1 MATPPFAPLS
11 SASDAAAPG
20 AAVPASAPAENGA
33 APRLPQV
40 DAPDYGRR
48 FGGVARLYGTAA
60 LARFQAAHVCIVGI
74 GGVGSWVAEALARS
88 AVGHL
93 TLVDLDHVAESNMN
107 RQIHA
112 LEDTLGQA
120 KVEAMAARIRAIN
133 PACRVDWI
141 DDFVT
146 PDNLDELLGPAKSM
160 DLLVDAIDG
169 VRAKTALIAWCRR
182 QGLAVVTAGAA
193 GGQLD
198 PTRLRVDDL
207 SRTIQ
212 DPLLSKVRG
221 QLRKFHGFPRD
232 PKKKFN
238 VPAVFSDEPLRY
250 PEPAQ
255 SCEAEPRGPAGLSC
269 AGFGSSVCVT
279 ASVGLAVASVALK
292 LLAK

>member
-1 MATPPFAPLS
+1 MATPPLAPQS
-11 SASDAAAPG
+11 PIPDAAVAAGTAP
-20 AAVPASAPAENGA
+20 SLSPAESGA
-33 APRLPQV
+33 APLLPE
-40 DAPDYGRR
+40 AAGPDYGRR
-48 FGGVARLYGTAA
+48 FGGVARLYGPAA
-60 LARFQAAHVCIVGI
+60 LARFQAAHVCIVGV

-88 AVGHL
+88 AVGRL

-146 PDNLDELLGPAKSM
+146 PDNLDELLEPAGPF

-182 QGLAVVTAGAA
+182 RGLAVVTAGAA

-279 ASVGLAVASVALK
+279 ASVGLAAASVALK
-292 LLAK
+292 ILSQ

>member
-1 MATPPFAPLS
+1 MSHPSRRRRSWPRTILLLLF
-11 SASDAAAPG
+11 AAAALTGIYHCLVRKPELPAALPADG
-20 AAVPASAPAENGA
+20 AAAAASA
-33 APRLPQV
+33 Q
-40 DAPDYGRR
+40 
-48 FGGVARLYGTAA
+48 TAA
-60 LARFQAAHVCIVGI
+60 AQDGGAQERKKDFYTVLVYGVDDDNGGSDTDILVGFDAGSGAIHCVSIPRDSGFYVRGKAAKINSAYNL
-74 GGVGSWVAEALARS
+74 GGAQLLCSSV
-88 AVGHL
+88 
-93 TLVDLDHVAESNMN
+93 
-107 RQIHA
+107 
-112 LEDTLGQA
+112 GQA
-120 KVEAMAARIRAIN
+120 LGI
-133 PACRVDWI
+133 PVDYYVQVNLKG
-141 DDFVT
+141 FV
-146 PDNLDELLGPAKSM
+146 K
-160 DLLVDAIDG
+160 LVDAIDG

-182 QGLAVVTAGAA
+182 RGLAVVTAGAA

-212 DPLLSKVRG
+212 DPLLAKVRG

-279 ASVGLAVASVALK
+279 ASVGLAAASVALK
-292 LLAK
+292 ILGQ